1 MAYEALKRG
10 NQIRSYRAAF
20 KRKIKARELDREQ
33 VIEVV
38 AEPPP
43 ELSTMELEPL
53 VAALPAFAKVK
64 ARTLLR
70 RARLAPNTR
79 LCDLSNEQVDRLA
92 EVIRC
97 WPRKP

>member
-1 MAYEALKRG
+1 MNEGLRRG

-20 KRKIKARELDREQ
+20 KRRVKRRELGREE
-33 VIEVV
+33 VISVISK
-38 AEPPP
+38 PPP
-43 ELSTMELEPL
+43 ELTTMELEPL

-64 ARTLLR
+64 ARTLLK

-79 LCDLSNEQVDRLA
+79 LHELSEDQVATLA

-97 WPRKP
+97 WPGKP